1 MSVFS
6 MLFALLSPLSSPFQT
21 DINKDNKKTAISV
34 IAVKWWTI
42 RGSNPGHPDSES
54 GALPAELIVLI
65 FQAAL
70 ATACL

>member
-42 RGSNPGHPDSES
+42 RGSNPGHPD
-54 GALPAELIVLI
+54 
-65 FQAAL
+65 
-70 ATACL
+70 